1 MALFGCIFTAPGHV
15 VAPES
20 FKASVQRGNNFRAAA
35 FREIRGDGQVFIV
48 RAFKAGTELKTARD
62 NILKQ
67 LTRGG
72 TIGLKF
78 PGADLQLQE
87 CRAFDTAPY
96 YTAAEI
102 LFDTGLLQAQ
112 IAVVPPRAA
121 IARDE
126 FATLGL
132 AAGATQDQIKSAF
145 RSAVLEHHPDKGG
158 DAGKFDDVMKAYESL
173 RGAPEGVPKS
183 AIQALPY
190 EADVDAHT
198 GMVRAAVDRVAF
210 CEGQLKAAKQQL
222 AQVSTVANKK
232 CGDVERTARRVKAQR
247 FVQEH
252 FNRSAKYWDPVY
264 VMCWFRPKQGFPPL
278 GVSLSQPG
286 PERDQWIASL
296 DAYGE
301 NLRMGNE
308 DLDPVI
314 KFVSWTSE
322 HRFQGEVAFRIKVGL
337 DYVDIVDHGV
347 ELVVNASYL
356 TCYNSGRVPC
366 AKTLVQLG
374 WNRDEARSLAYGGWV
389 HDFDVA
395 SCMAR
400 KNAAASSRKR
410 LQVEVSNEAA
420 RPSDEVS
427 EMEDIHQSFKR
438 RRLTQ
443 SRQCMQVLYPTDSAL
458 DA

>member
-1 MALFGCIFTAPGHV
+1 LY
-15 VAPES
+15 
-20 FKASVQRGNNFRAAA
+20 
-35 FREIRGDGQVFIV
+35 
-48 RAFKAGTELKTARD
+48 L
-62 NILKQ
+62 
-67 LTRGG
+67 
-72 TIGLKF
+72 
-78 PGADLQLQE
+78 
-87 CRAFDTAPY
+87 
-96 YTAAEI
+96 
-102 LFDTGLLQAQ
+102 
-112 IAVVPPRAA
+112 
-121 IARDE
+121 
-126 FATLGL
+126 
-132 AAGATQDQIKSAF
+132 
-145 RSAVLEHHPDKGG
+145 HPDKGG
-158 DAGKFDDVMKAYESL
+158 DGEEFDRVLVARDALNPANAVQVA
-173 RGAPEGVPKS
+173 PKS

-198 GMVRAAVDRVAF
+198 AMLQAAVDRVAF

-232 CGDVERTARRVKAQR
+232 CCDVERTARRVKAQR

-252 FNRSAKYWDPVY
+252 FKGSAKYWDPVY
-264 VMCWFRPKQGFPPL
+264 VMCWFKPKQGFPPL

-395 SCMAR
+395 SCMGR
-400 KNAAASSRKR
+400 KNAASSRKR
-410 LQVEVSNEAA
+410 LQVEVDNEAA
-420 RPSDEVS
+420 RPSDEDS

-438 RRLTQ
+438 RRLMQ
-443 SRQCMQVLYPTDSAL
+443 SQECMQVLYPTDSAL